1 MRRILLRPICAAL
14 AALGA
19 MACGGNKGAQTDAV
33 SDTVSRRYVGT
44 LPAADGPGIVYDLT
58 LVNPAEDS
66 LAGDFR
72 LSMTYLEA
80 ENGQDAKF
88 DSEGRWTALRG
99 IPGDSSAVFFQL
111 VETGV
116 RPDTTAFLDLGDS
129 VVLLGAGLQRAQS
142 GLNYTLTLT
151 E

>member
-1 MRRILLRPICAAL
+1 MKKILFSSVCAAM
-14 AALGA
+14 AVLGTV
-19 MACGGNKGAQTDAV
+19 ACGSGNGTQANAG

-44 LPAADGPGIVYDLT
+44 LPAADCPGIVYDLT

-66 LAGDFR
+66 LGGDFR

-99 IPGDSSAVFFQL
+99 IPGDSSAMFFQL

>member
-1 MRRILLRPICAAL
+1 MCAAL

-66 LAGDFR
+66 LAG
-72 LSMTYLEA
+72 EI
-80 ENGQDAKF
+80 
-88 DSEGRWTALRG
+88 GRAH
-99 IPGDSSAVFFQL
+99 D
-111 VETGV
+111 
-116 RPDTTAFLDLGDS
+116 
-129 VVLLGAGLQRAQS
+129 
-142 GLNYTLTLT
+142 
-151 E
+151 